1 MSTQRQTEHKP
12 QTDRHGGGPG
22 SSHQGGSHG
31 HTTRERNEHNKPEP
45 DQPTNPPKSRMSGGG
60 GERDSHHTHDP
71 AMKGE
76 RRGY

>member
-31 HTTRERNEHNKPEP
+31 HTVRDRHDTGPNP
-45 DQPTNPPKSRMSGGG
+45 DDPTNTGKSRLSGGG

-71 AMKGE
+71 EKKGE